1 MNNHDINY
9 AQAYWAELDDSS
21 FFENTEICRGI
32 IETVDL
38 NTFKFMAFR
47 DPHET
52 DKTVEETIKRIAA
65 FLNNKEKES
74 GRSINIVPTYGDA
87 HIGPPY
93 KCFECVKFIVY
104 GNDNAITLV
113 THGAT
118 EHEALEKNDVLINNI
133 ITIADNLCKE

>member
-32 IETVDL
+32 IETVDM

-47 DPHET
+47 DPYET
-52 DKTVEETIKRIAA
+52 DKTVEETIKHIAA

-74 GRSINIVPTYGDA
+74 GRSIHIVPAYDDA

-93 KCFECVKFIVY
+93 KYFGCVKYITY
-104 GNDNAITLV
+104 GNDNAITFI

-118 EHEALEKNDVLINNI
+118 EHEALEKNDVLMNNI
-133 ITIADNLCKE
+133 ITIADNLSKE